1 MTVLAVPEAL
11 PAALLVTYRLLLTQG
26 PLTRQE
32 AGERLAPSPQHSAF
46 TDADNK
52 TVRAAFSE
60 GLGMGLFV
68 EEEGRICLA
77 PFLTEASPTV
87 AAFRQIARRL
97 ILDPANP
104 RNHDLNRAI
113 SWFLSLSPYQ
123 APAAQSW
130 SDIQVQH
137 PQATDFIGNDIR
149 WGNFQ
154 RWAQFLG
161 FAERDIVGRDRKVR
175 DVLMPNPTPA
185 LRDCWAEVT
194 KGLSGPVT
202 LSEFIAAASR
212 VMPVLD
218 GGYFGREFAP
228 TEEGKDPAHTLSAS
242 YSLAILELQSEGRL
256 SLDDRSD
263 IGKWRLQ
270 HPGGLKTMYSHLI
283 LKEGLRA

>member
-32 AGERLAPSPQHSAF
+32 AGERLAPSHQHSAF

-68 EEEGRICLA
+68 EEEGRIHIA
-77 PFLTEASPTV
+77 PSLTEASPTV

-104 RNHDLNRAI
+104 RNHDLNRAL
-113 SWFLSLSPYQ
+113 SWFLTLSPYQ

-137 PQATDFIGNDIR
+137 PQTTDLIGNDIR

-161 FAERDIVGRDRKVR
+161 FAERDIVGRDRKLR

-185 LRDCWAEVT
+185 LLDCWAEVT
-194 KGLSGPVT
+194 AGLRPSMPLAELLT
-202 LSEFIAAASR
+202 AIRR
-212 VMPVLD
+212 VLPVLD
-218 GGYFGREFAP
+218 DGQFGQEFTP
-228 TEEGKDPAHTLSAS
+228 DDHTLSAS
-242 YSLAILELQSEGRL
+242 LSLALLELQGA
-256 SLDDRSD
+256 SLLELDARSD
-263 IGKWRLQ
+263 TEKWRIQ
-270 HPGGLKTMYSHLI
+270 HPAGRAILYSHFT

>member
-68 EEEGRICLA
+68 EEEGRIRLA
-77 PFLTEASPTV
+77 PSLAEASPTV

-104 RNHDLNRAI
+104 RNHDLNRAL

-137 PQATDFIGNDIR
+137 PQATDLIGNDIR

-175 DVLMPNPTPA
+175 DVLMPNPTSA
-185 LRDCWAEVT
+185 LLDCWAEVT
-194 KGLSGPVT
+194 AGLRPSMPLVELLT
-202 LSEFIAAASR
+202 AIHR
-212 VMPVLD
+212 VLPVLD
-218 GGYFGREFAP
+218 DGQFGQEF
-228 TEEGKDPAHTLSAS
+228 TSDDHTLSAS
-242 YSLAILELQSEGRL
+242 LSLALLELQGA
-256 SLDDRSD
+256 SLLELDARSD
-263 IGKWRLQ
+263 TEKWRIQ
-270 HPGGLKTMYSHLI
+270 HPAGRAILYSHFT

>member
-32 AGERLAPSPQHSAF
+32 ATERLAPSPQHSAF

-68 EEEGRICLA
+68 EEEGRIRLA
-77 PFLTEASPTV
+77 PSLAQVSPTV
-87 AAFRQIARRL
+87 AAFRQTARRL

-104 RNHDLNRAI
+104 RNHDLNRAL

-130 SDIQVQH
+130 QDIEVQY
-137 PQATDFIGNDIR
+137 PQATDVIGNDVR

-185 LRDCWAEVT
+185 LLDCWAEVT
-194 KGLSGPVT
+194 AGLKPSMPLAELLT
-202 LSEFIAAASR
+202 AIRR
-212 VMPVLD
+212 VLPVLD
-218 GGYFGREFAP
+218 DGQFGQEFTPGG
-228 TEEGKDPAHTLSAS
+228 HTLSAS
-242 YSLAILELQSEGRL
+242 LSLALLELQGASLLE
-256 SLDDRSD
+256 LDDRSD
-263 IGKWRLQ
+263 TEKWGLQ
-270 HPGGLKTMYSHLI
+270 HPAGRAVLYSHFT